1 MVSTDIPGLKD
12 KIIQAAELLIR
23 SGVMSLSQHG
33 NISARL
39 PGTDTFLLTAGG
51 SLANLTAEN
60 IALFDLDGSLLEG
73 AVEPTSAEIVDMHG
87 IVYRLRAD
95 MGGAIH
101 THSPYATSFAVAGQ
115 PIPLIYE
122 AQARFDMLDGVP
134 VAGYGPRGSKE
145 SVDNIAGA
153 IESNEN
159 IGGVLLA
166 NHGVL
171 AFAGDPVAAARANII
186 IEETAILALNARII
200 GEAKEIPSHMVG
212 LTQPRRDSFAAAG
225 VQTTNTSSFRCIVR

>member
-1 MVSTDIPGLKD
+1 MVTADIASLKQG
-12 KIIQAAELLIR
+12 IIEAANVLIK

-39 PGTDTFLLTAGG
+39 PGTDNFLVTAGG
-51 SLANLTAEN
+51 SLASLTPEN
-60 IALFDLDGSLLEG
+60 IALFTLDGTLLEG

-87 IVYRLRAD
+87 VVYRLRPD

-101 THSPYATSFAVAGQ
+101 THSPSATSFAVAGE

-122 AQARFDMLDGVP
+122 AQARFDMADGVP
-134 VAGYGPRGSKE
+134 LAAYGPRGSKQ

-153 IESNEN
+153 IESHEN
-159 IGGVLLA
+159 IRGVLLA

-171 AFAGDPVAAARANII
+171 AFAGDPAGAARASIV
-186 IEETAILALNARII
+186 IEETAILAMNARII
-200 GEAKEIPSHMVG
+200 GGAKVIPPHMVEI
-212 LTQPRRDSFAAAG
+212 TQQRRDSFAAAG
-225 VQTTNTSSFRCIVR
+225 VQRAEGT

>member
-1 MVSTDIPGLKD
+1 MSSADVTQYKD
-12 KIIQAAELLIR
+12 QIIQAAKTLIG

-51 SLANLTAEN
+51 SLASMTPEN
-60 IALFDLDGSLLEG
+60 IALFNLEGTLLDG

-87 IVYRLRAD
+87 IVYQLRPD

-101 THSPYATSFAVAGQ
+101 THSPFATSFAVAGQ
-115 PIPLIYE
+115 SIPLIYE
-122 AQARFDMLDGVP
+122 AQVRFDMIDGVP
-134 VAGYGPRGSKE
+134 LAAYGPRGSKE
-145 SVDNIAGA
+145 SVNNIAKVL
-153 IESNEN
+153 ESNQE
-159 IGGVLLA
+159 IRGLLLA

-171 AFAGDPVAAARANII
+171 AFSDDPVAAARANIV

-200 GEAKEIPSHMVG
+200 GQAMEIPSSMIG
-212 LTQPRRDSFAAAG
+212 ETRQRRDSFAAAG
-225 VQTTNTSSFRCIVR
+225 VQRAGGS